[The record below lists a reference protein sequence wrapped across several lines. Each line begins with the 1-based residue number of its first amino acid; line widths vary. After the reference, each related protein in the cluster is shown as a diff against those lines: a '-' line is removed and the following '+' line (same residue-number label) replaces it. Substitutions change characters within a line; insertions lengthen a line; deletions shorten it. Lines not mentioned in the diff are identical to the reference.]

1 MMIMVGG
8 GGGIADVGV
17 FGHTFKRFVDCGTIW
32 SSLREER
39 TGTAGHLVALHLFD
53 LWLLVWW
60 WEGCVCVRGSTEGK
74 EGLVVGDW
82 RCRAVTA
89 DGWSPLSINT
99 RGLYPPQRARDWT
112 VPSFAVLFSPCLRRH
127 GNPPRVYTVVAN
139 KNTPS
144 PPLASCTSAS
154 FELYLAK
161 FSLRFTVLALV
172 FSLRIQMYF
181 LRYRILY

>member
-8 GGGIADVGV
+8 GGRIADLGV
-17 FGHTFKRFVDCGTIW
+17 FVHTFKRFVDSGTIG

-39 TGTAGHLVALHLFD
+39 TGRVQRVTHCSCTTF
-53 LWLLVWW
+53 VWW
-60 WEGCVCVRGSTEGK
+60 GK

-99 RGLYPPQRARDWT
+99 RGLYPPHRT
-112 VPSFAVLFSPCLRRH
+112 VPSFTVLFSPCLRRH

-144 PPLASCTSAS
+144 PPPPRPLHQRLIRIVPCEIFSTFYCVGVGFFSKNTDVFFKDTKS
-154 FELYLAK
+154 FTKNTIHNL
-161 FSLRFTVLALV
+161 FSKKYYV
-172 FSLRIQMYF
+172 
-181 LRYRILY
+181 